1 MEVITKR
8 AITDA
13 TMVITGGNGDFV
25 VVGVGFGIVVVATG
39 GLVVTGAGVV
49 FSTTTVV
56 NDTGGA
62 LPRCE
67 VDPVLKTVSEPNWF
81 ETVNRTSYAPS
92 NGYVWDGFCSEEPV
106 PSPNS
111 QLHEVGFPAD
121 KSRNCTT
128 NGALPWRLSTVNS
141 AIGVWVTVI

>member
-1 MEVITKR
+1 MEVITRR

-13 TMVITGGNGDFV
+13 TMGITGGNGDFV
-25 VVGVGFGIVVVATG
+25 AVGTGFGIVVVATG
-39 GLVVTGAGVV
+39 ELVATGAGVV

-62 LPRCE
+62 LPRWE

-81 ETVNRTSYAPS
+81 ETVSRTSYDPS
-92 NGYVWDGFCSEEPV
+92 NGYVCVGFCSDEPV

-121 KSRNCTT
+121 KSRKFTI

-141 AIGVWVTVI
+141 AMGVWVTVI

>member
-1 MEVITKR
+1 LNTKKIDYFLFMEAITSR

-25 VVGVGFGIVVVATG
+25 AVGTGFDIVVVATG
-39 GLVVTGAGVV
+39 GLVVTATSVV

-67 VDPVLKTVSEPNWF
+67 VDPVLKTVSEPNPF
-81 ETVNRTSYAPS
+81 ETVSRTSYAPS
-92 NGYVWDGFCSEEPV
+92 
-106 PSPNS
+106 
-111 QLHEVGFPAD
+111 
-121 KSRNCTT
+121 
-128 NGALPWRLSTVNS
+128 
-141 AIGVWVTVI
+141 

>member
-1 MEVITKR
+1 MEVITRR

-39 GLVVTGAGVV
+39 GLVITGAGVV

-92 NGYVWDGFCSEEPV
+92 
-106 PSPNS
+106 
-111 QLHEVGFPAD
+111 
-121 KSRNCTT
+121 
-128 NGALPWRLSTVNS
+128 
-141 AIGVWVTVI
+141 